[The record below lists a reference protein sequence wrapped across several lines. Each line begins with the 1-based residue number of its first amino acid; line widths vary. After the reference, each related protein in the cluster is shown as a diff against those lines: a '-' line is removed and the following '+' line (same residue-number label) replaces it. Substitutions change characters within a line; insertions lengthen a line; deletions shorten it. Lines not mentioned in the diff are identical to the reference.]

1 MSDPV
6 FSQPGTG
13 STQDEC
19 SVESAQQQLNALQ
32 AAYADLRKKLVQ
44 EGNELTAAI
53 ETARKET
60 DEHVR
65 RKISEANQRVAE
77 IEQEA
82 RLRGLAAGRRE
93 GVESGFSQGM
103 QKGLEESRREADV
116 LIQEQARTLLG
127 DTCGSVPQLLEKVLD
142 EFTCCWKLTIDEI
155 RRDTVALARGI
166 AERILRRE
174 IVEFPQLVTENIELA
189 IQRIGDRRKIQIEV
203 NPVDLTTVI
212 EFLPTLGQKIQGA
225 EGAEVM
231 GVESIVRGGC
241 RVRSA
246 TGSVDLGIEIQ
257 LDLIEAA
264 LIQDTQEK

>member
-19 SVESAQQQLNALQ
+19 SVESARQQLNALQ

-82 RLRGLAAGRRE
+82 RLRGLAA
-93 GVESGFSQGM
+93 GFSQGM